1 MGWGKEGIRVLID
14 ESGGVVD
21 FVVDD
26 DVEVFLGGVGG
37 DVGVGEFL

>member
-1 MGWGKEGIRVLID
+1 VVKKQDENGRRGEDSRVFVH

-26 DVEVFLGGVGG
+26 EVEVVF
-37 DVGVGEFL
+37 